1 MNAVSG
7 HRSAVGVALIMTSS
21 SDHNFNPGD
30 HHAILALGFLYRS
43 IQAAKLAIGG
53 YIFGIPGGYLLGVS
67 GV

>member
-1 MNAVSG
+1 
-7 HRSAVGVALIMTSS
+7 MTSS

-53 YIFGIPGGYLLGVS
+53 YIFGIPGGYLLGGS